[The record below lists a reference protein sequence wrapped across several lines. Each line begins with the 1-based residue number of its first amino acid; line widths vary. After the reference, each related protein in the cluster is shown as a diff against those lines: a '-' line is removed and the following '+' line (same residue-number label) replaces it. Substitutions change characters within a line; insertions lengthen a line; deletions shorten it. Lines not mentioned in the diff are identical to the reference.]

1 MRGKNKETNLERSV
15 ELMLA
20 GQENT
25 IAYLLSSPE
34 IGVSS
39 SLMDLFSSW
48 SLLLLISV
56 SIIKGS
62 APCR

>member
-1 MRGKNKETNLERSV
+1 MRGKNKETNLERNV
-15 ELMLA
+15 ELMLE

-25 IAYLLSSPE
+25 ISYLLSSPE

-48 SLLLLISV
+48 SLLLLVSV
-56 SIIKGS
+56 SIIEGS

>member
-1 MRGKNKETNLERSV
+1 
-15 ELMLA
+15 MLA

-48 SLLLLISV
+48 SLLLLVSV